1 MKHIRRNDTV
11 SVIAG
16 KDKGKTGKVIRIF
29 TEEDHALVQGINFV
43 KKHQR
48 KSQQDQQGGIIQ
60 KEMPIHMSNLLLICP
75 KCNKP
80 TRLKVKIAEDNS
92 KLRVCA
98 KCNDLIS

>member
-48 KSQQDQQGGIIQ
+48 KSQVASS
-60 KEMPIHMSNLLLICP
+60 KYSYFSFCF
-75 KCNKP
+75 NKLFFFFYLP
-80 TRLKVKIAEDNS
+80 SPLVRDKQPGK
-92 KLRVCA
+92 
-98 KCNDLIS
+98 